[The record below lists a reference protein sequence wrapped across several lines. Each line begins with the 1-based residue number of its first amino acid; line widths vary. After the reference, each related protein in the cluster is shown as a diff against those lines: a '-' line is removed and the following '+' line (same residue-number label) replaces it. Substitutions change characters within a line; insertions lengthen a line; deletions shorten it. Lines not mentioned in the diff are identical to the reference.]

1 MTLYLFVQKKE
12 LKTAAKSM
20 KGVLLPMKAHNTQM
34 KTISKNPRLIE
45 TMVMRRG
52 QYVVR
57 STQVITVHHFFDWV
71 ESLETDM

>member
-1 MTLYLFVQKKE
+1 
-12 LKTAAKSM
+12 
-20 KGVLLPMKAHNTQM
+20 M

-45 TMVMRRG
+45 TMVMKRG

-57 STQVITVHHFFDWV
+57 SIQVITVHHFFDWM